1 MSDHRI
7 SVIIP
12 ILNGEPFLEE
22 MLASLERQT
31 LRDFDVLVWDNGSTD
46 GTLKILDRWLP
57 ARLPGRVFRG
67 VPLSLGLSLRRLVE
81 EAPTELCA
89 RMDADDICHPERF
102 RLQLDYLRQNPRLAL
117 VGTDR
122 DCVDMAGNP
131 VEGASKLPF
140 TPTDVLHATLVGPR
154 IWHPTVLFRRS
165 ALLETGNYQDHSAPP
180 DEPYWSEDYDMWM
193 RLQTHHLA
201 ATMPDR
207 LLRYRINP
215 EGVTQKAMKEKR
227 AALARRR
234 VWERHAPAF
243 TGLPQQAAL
252 RLHDRA
258 SPLALPALWRMA
270 GHFRRLDGM
279 AAATRLRTPSFLD
292 AAEKLISRRDLASR
306 LWLKAARALPRPVP
320 AGAPPKP

>member
-1 MSDHRI
+1 MSDTRI

-12 ILNGEPFLEE
+12 VLNGAPFLEE
-22 MLASLERQT
+22 MLVSLEQQT

-46 GTLKILDRWLP
+46 GTLEILGRWLP
-57 ARLPGRVFRG
+57 VRLPGRVFRG

-89 RMDADDICHPERF
+89 RMDADDICHPDRF
-102 RLQLDYLRQNPRLAL
+102 RQQLDFLRQHPGLAL

-122 DCVDMAGNP
+122 DCIDMAGNP
-131 VEGASKLPF
+131 VAGASRLPY
-140 TPTDVLHATLVGPR
+140 TPADVLHATLVGPR
-154 IWHPTVLFRRS
+154 IWHPTVLFKRS
-165 ALLETGNYQDHSAPP
+165 AILETGNYQDHSTA
-180 DEPYWSEDYDMWM
+180 DEPYWSEDYDIWM
-193 RLQTHHLA
+193 RLQSRHLA
-201 ATMPDR
+201 ATMPER

-215 EGVTQKAMKEKR
+215 EGVTQKAIKERR

-243 TGLPQQAAL
+243 TGLPQQTAL

-258 SPLALPALWRMA
+258 SPFALPALWRMA

-279 AAATRLRTPSFLD
+279 TSSARMRHPSFLD
-292 AAEKLISRRDLASR
+292 AMEKLISRKDLTSR
-306 LWLKAARALPRPVP
+306 TWLKACRALRPAP
-320 AGAPPKP
+320 AGAPPTP

>member
-1 MSDHRI
+1 MSDMRI

-12 ILNGEPFLEE
+12 VLNGAPFLEE
-22 MLASLERQT
+22 MLVSLEHQT

-46 GTLKILDRWLP
+46 GTLEILDRWLP

-81 EAPTELCA
+81 EAPSELCA

-102 RLQLDYLRQNPRLAL
+102 RLQLDFLRQHPRLAL
-117 VGTDR
+117 AGTDR
-122 DCVDMAGNP
+122 DCIDMAGAP

-154 IWHPTVLFRRS
+154 IWHPTVLFKRS
-165 ALLETGNYQDHSAPP
+165 AILETGNYQDHSTS

-193 RLQTHHLA
+193 RLQSRHLA
-201 ATMPDR
+201 ATMPER

-243 TGLPQQAAL
+243 TGLPQATAL
-252 RLHDRA
+252 QLHDRA
-258 SPLALPALWRMA
+258 SPFALPALWRMA

-279 AAATRLRTPSFLD
+279 AAATRMRHPSFLD
-292 AAEKLISRRDLASR
+292 AMEKLISRKDLASR
-306 LWLKAARALPRPVP
+306 VWLKACRALRRPARAD
-320 AGAPPKP
+320 APSTP